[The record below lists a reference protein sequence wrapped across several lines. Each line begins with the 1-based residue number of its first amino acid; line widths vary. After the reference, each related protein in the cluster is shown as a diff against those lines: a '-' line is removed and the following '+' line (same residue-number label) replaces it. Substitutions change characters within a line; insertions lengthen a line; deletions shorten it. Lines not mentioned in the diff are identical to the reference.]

1 MQFWDTLASI
11 MTTSAENTGLTP
23 TQAVGEERLAWLALA
38 LSPGLGPKRILDA
51 VKRAGG
57 GEPDFFDD
65 ADGAGG
71 VEVSGRG
78 GAVHL

>member
-1 MQFWDTLASI
+1 
-11 MTTSAENTGLTP
+11 MTTMPQDVVQPEASRLD
-23 TQAVGEERLAWLALA
+23 EERLAWLALA

-51 VKRAGG
+51 MRQLD
-57 GEPDFFDD
+57 EPGQVLAA

-71 VEVSGRG
+71 AEVSGRG